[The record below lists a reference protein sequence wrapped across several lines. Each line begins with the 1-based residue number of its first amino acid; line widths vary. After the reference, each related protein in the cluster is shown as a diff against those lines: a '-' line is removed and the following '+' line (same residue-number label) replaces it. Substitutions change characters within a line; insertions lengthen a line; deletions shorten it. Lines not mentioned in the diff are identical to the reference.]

1 MMILYINLAAT
12 MGFHLDHH
20 CTHHLITFPISI
32 RLLVI
37 SMHASLVDINSNT
50 NTTTTYCPK
59 NIGEEKQGLV

>member
-1 MMILYINLAAT
+1 MILYVNLAAT

-20 CTHHLITFPISI
+20 CTHHLMNFLISVC
-32 RLLVI
+32 LLVI
-37 SMHASLVDINSNT
+37 IMHARLVDINANT

>member
-1 MMILYINLAAT
+1 
-12 MGFHLDHH
+12 
-20 CTHHLITFPISI
+20 LITFPISI

-59 NIGEEKQGLV
+59 NIGEVKQGLV